1 VNIVLN
7 KQKIINLSENIINDG
22 KSLQDLYIENI
33 QDITKNTLS
42 KYINYQISQ
51 NTIDSLISELK
62 INLNEYDNSVYYCNN
77 NIKIIVKPAPYYL
90 NNIELD
96 ILLQ

>member
-1 VNIVLN
+1 MLN
-7 KQKIINLSENIINDG
+7 KLKINNLSENIINDG
-22 KSLQDLYIENI
+22 KTLQELYIENI
-33 QDITKNTLS
+33 QNITKNTLS
-42 KYINYQISQ
+42 NYINYQISK
-51 NTIDSLISELK
+51 NTIDNLINELK
-62 INLNEYDNSVYYCNN
+62 INLNEFENDIKIYNN